1 MDLRQLNALLAVA
14 EHHSFS
20 AAARALHTVQSNVS
34 THVARLEQEV
44 GSVLIDR
51 AQGELTVEGE
61 IVADRAR
68 RILAELRAIED
79 DLVALRDDV
88 SGSVRAGVIGTTA
101 RWLVPALLNAVSLDF
116 PRIELQVI
124 EATTTSLLPQLLS
137 DRLDLAVINL
147 PVDDPD
153 VDADVLFTE
162 ERIIVT
168 PLDHPLAQHDRVPLT
183 ELADHEILL
192 PPQGTAFRD
201 EIDTDARRARVTL
214 KPRAEVDGLR
224 LLTSLAF
231 QGFAPALV
239 PASAA
244 PSSLTGEWKRV
255 AVDGLSPRI
264 VGLAT
269 RRRGSPS
276 APARA
281 MAELIRRI
289 VATDGPGQASIT
301 PAVPGVA

>member
-1 MDLRQLNALLAVA
+1 MDLRQLHALLAVA

-44 GSVLIDR
+44 GSTLIDR

-79 DLVALRDDV
+79 DLIALRDDV
-88 SGSVRAGVIGTTA
+88 SGKVRAGVIGTTA
-101 RWLVPALLNAVSLDF
+101 RWLVPAVLNAVSAEF
-116 PRIELQVI
+116 PRIELQIV

-137 DRLDLAVINL
+137 DRLDIAVVNL

-153 VDADVLFTE
+153 VDAEVLFTE

-168 PLDHPLAQHDRVPLT
+168 PLDHPLAQYDRVDLQ
-183 ELADHEILL
+183 ELAKHEILL

-214 KPRAEVDGLR
+214 TSRAEIDGLR

-244 PSSLTGEWKRV
+244 PSWLEGEWRTV

-269 RRRGSPS
+269 RRRSAPS
-276 APARA
+276 APTRTLAD
-281 MAELIRRI
+281 LIRRLSREEG
-289 VATDGPGQASIT
+289 DEHSLIT
-301 PAVPGVA
+301 PAPTPIE